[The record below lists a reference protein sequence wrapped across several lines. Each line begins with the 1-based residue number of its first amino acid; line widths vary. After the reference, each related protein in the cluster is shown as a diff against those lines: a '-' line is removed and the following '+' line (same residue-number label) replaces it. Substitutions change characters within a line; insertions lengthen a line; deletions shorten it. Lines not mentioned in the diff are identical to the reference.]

1 MRITKIAVP
10 VLILLCFVLS
20 GCATYKVQN
29 VRLEPVESY
38 LYRKSIGDVTV
49 ALDPFDTAD
58 KAKSAFYVDLTS
70 KNIRPINL
78 IIDNRSKDELLII
91 RSGIKV
97 EDSSG
102 NSYQPVSSDYVFSKF
117 EKNELMYAFWGFGI
131 FSYMSAEEANRKMK
145 DDWFK
150 KEFPEE
156 KVIPSDRKVAGFVFF
171 ELAQHYSGCNVK
183 VPIKNLRTG
192 EKAEVII
199 SLK

>member
-1 MRITKIAVP
+1 MGIMKRMVP

-38 LYRKSIGDVTV
+38 LFKKTVGDVTV
-49 ALDPFDTAD
+49 AVDPFDTAD
-58 KAKSAFYVDLTS
+58 RAKSAFYIDLTS

-78 IIDNRSKDELLII
+78 IVDNKSKDELLLI
-91 RSGIKV
+91 RSAIKV

-102 NSYQPVSSDYVFSKF
+102 NIYQPVGSDYVFSKF
-117 EKNELMYAFWGFGI
+117 EKNELAYAFWGFGI
-131 FSYMSAEEANRKMK
+131 FSYMSAEDANRKMK
-145 DDWFK
+145 DDWYK

-156 KVIPSDRKVAGFVFF
+156 KVIPSDRKAAGFVFF

-192 EKAEVII
+192 EKAEVVI